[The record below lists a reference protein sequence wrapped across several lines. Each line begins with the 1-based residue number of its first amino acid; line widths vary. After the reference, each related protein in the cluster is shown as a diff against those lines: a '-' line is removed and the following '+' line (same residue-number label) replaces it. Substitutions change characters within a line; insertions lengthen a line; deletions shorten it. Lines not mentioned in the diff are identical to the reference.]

1 MVEITPY
8 INTIA
13 LLSFLT
19 LPLQNYYTLVG
30 RFCLGEILR
39 WVQHA
44 SKRLLEATAKG
55 LPRSQRYSLHIICIS
70 VEQLLSI
77 DYLSGILLSFQIIL
91 TVLHVGA

>member
-8 INTIA
+8 IYTIA

-19 LPLQNYYTLVG
+19 PPLQNYYTLVG
-30 RFCLGEILR
+30 RFCLGGILR

-55 LPRSQRYSLHIICIS
+55 RRSQRYSLHIICIS
-70 VEQLLSI
+70 VEQLLLST
-77 DYLSGILLSFQIIL
+77 DYLSGIFPALEMLRDE
-91 TVLHVGA
+91 